1 MGKFNTRLVESLD
14 FLNKVLAII
23 FASMAALKFYDLFA
37 ESILNAAY
45 ESMMVVG
52 VGILT
57 CGYIAAV
64 ININTNVE
72 KIHKLLDK
80 EG

>member
-1 MGKFNTRLVESLD
+1 MGHFNTKLVESLD
-14 FLNKVLAII
+14 FLNKVLAVI
-23 FASMAALKFYDLFA
+23 FASMAVFKFYDLFT

-45 ESMMVVG
+45 ESMMVIG

-57 CGYIAAV
+57 CGYIAVV

-80 EG
+80 DI